1 MVRVGL
7 GQDYITI
14 SVLLT
19 GAGKSIL
26 SLLLAVLRKEGI
38 SIVIVLFMV
47 LIDNIVTRAVAIGV
61 YSISCPGCS

>member
-1 MVRVGL
+1 MVMVGL

-19 GAGKSIL
+19 GAG
-26 SLLLAVLRKEGI
+26 AVLRKEGI
-38 SIVIVLFMV
+38 SIVTVLFVV

-61 YSISCPGCS
+61 YSISCPGCP